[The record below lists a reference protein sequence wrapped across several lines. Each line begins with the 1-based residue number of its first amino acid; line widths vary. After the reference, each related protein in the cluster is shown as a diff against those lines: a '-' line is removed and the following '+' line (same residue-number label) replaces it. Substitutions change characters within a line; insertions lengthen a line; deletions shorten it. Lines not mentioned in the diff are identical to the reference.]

1 MQQIAVNIVRFN
13 HSLVLIQNCIQSVL
27 NQQLDGFTV
36 TLTENG
42 SSDSIKETILSL
54 FGGDSRF
61 SYVDN
66 GTNLGFAGAHNRF
79 IAESDAYVLL
89 PLNPDTVMAPDYLFN
104 LLEVFADPKV
114 GAATGKMMKFELSAD
129 GSRVLDGTGIVMS
142 RGRRA
147 GERGQLQ
154 VDKQQFDK
162 LHRVFGVSATASA
175 YRKSALEGVRINDN
189 EYFDEDFFA
198 YWEDVDLSWR
208 LQLAGYEAAYV
219 PQAVI
224 YHSRVAGQ
232 SKNGYRRPLEFIRHH
247 SQFPRSIL
255 QRNWTNQ
262 LFCIIK
268 NDFGRSFWRDFPFIV
283 SRQLFMLCYIAL
295 FETRTLAA
303 IPDLFRMLPKM
314 LDKRKLIQAKR
325 VIDSNEIGKW
335 FLEK

>member
-1 MQQIAVNIVRFN
+1 MQRIAIHVVRFN
-13 HSLVLIQNCIQSVL
+13 HPLALIQNCIQSVL
-27 NQQLDGFTV
+27 NQQFDGFTL

-42 SSDSIKETILSL
+42 SGDSIKDPILSL
-54 FGGDSRF
+54 FGGDPRF

-79 IAESDAYVLL
+79 IAKSNADVLL
-89 PLNPDTVMAPDYLFN
+89 PLNPDTVMAPGYLAN
-104 LLEVFADPKV
+104 LLEAFADPKV
-114 GAATGKMMKFELSAD
+114 GAATGKMVKFELSAD
-129 GSRVLDGTGIVMS
+129 GSRVLDGTGIEMS

-147 GERGQLQ
+147 RERGQLQ

-162 LHRVFGVSATASA
+162 SRRVFGVSATASA
-175 YRKSALEGVRINDN
+175 YRRSALEAVRIYDS

-198 YWEDVDLSWR
+198 YWEDVDLAWR
-208 LQLAGYEAAYV
+208 LRLAGYESAHV
-219 PQAVI
+219 SEAVI

-232 SKNGYRRPLEFIRHH
+232 SKNGYRSPLEFIRHH
-247 SQFPRSIL
+247 SRFPQSIL
-255 QRNWTNQ
+255 RRSWTNQ

-268 NDFGRSFWRDFPFIV
+268 NDFGWSFWRDFPFIV

-303 IPDLFRMLPKM
+303 APDLFRMLPKM
-314 LDKRKLIQAKR
+314 LKKRKLIQAKR
-325 VIDSNEIGKW
+325 VIGSKEIGKW